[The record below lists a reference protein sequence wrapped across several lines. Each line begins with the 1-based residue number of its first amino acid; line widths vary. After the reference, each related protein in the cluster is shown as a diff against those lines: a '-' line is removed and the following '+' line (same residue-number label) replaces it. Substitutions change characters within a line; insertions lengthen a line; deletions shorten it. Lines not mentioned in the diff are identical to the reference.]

1 MTAAQRLASQIRRTV
16 TGPMWHGP
24 ALDDVL
30 ADVTPDVAVSRP
42 VAAAHSIWELVLHIA
57 VWAEVALARFGPEP
71 LASPEHDWPAVPEPT
86 AAHWQDALTRL
97 HASYEQ
103 LARAVENLDDAALSA
118 LVALPGPRH
127 TIEVMLHGVVEH
139 GTYHGGQIMLLRRA
153 IEGPAPSVHSP

>member
-30 ADVTPDVAVSRP
+30 ADITPAEAVSRP
-42 VAAAHSIWELVLHIA
+42 VAGAHSIWELVLHIA
-57 VWAEVALARFGPEP
+57 VWAEVALARLGPEP
-71 LASPEHDWPAVPEPT
+71 LVSPEQDWPSVPQPT
-86 AAHWQDALTRL
+86 AEHWQEAVDRL
-97 HASYEQ
+97 HTSHEE
-103 LARAVENLDDAALSA
+103 LARVIEGMDDAALRGT
-118 LVALPGPRH
+118 VALPGPRH

-153 IEGPAPSVHSP
+153 VAAPVAAAK